1 MRILRELF
9 GSSPA
14 VEKSGGETIRRI
26 ADELDRI
33 EPDRAKYLASF
44 AFILSR
50 VANADHEVSAEE
62 VTAMEELVVSKGGVT
77 GDQAALVV
85 QMARTQQKLFGAT
98 DDFLVT
104 RELERIAT
112 YDQKVAL
119 IDCLYAVAAADE
131 RIFTSEANE
140 ISRVGRELKVDQA
153 DLSRLRS
160 QYRDFLEVRKGLTP
174 GH

>member
-14 VEKSGGETIRRI
+14 AEKSGGDTIRRI

-33 EPDRAKYLASF
+33 EPDQAKYLASF

-50 VANADHEVSAEE
+50 VANADHDVSGDEI
-62 VTAMEELVVSKGGVT
+62 TTMESLVISKGGVT
-77 GDQAALVV
+77 SDQAALVV

-104 RELERIAT
+104 RELGRIAS
-112 YDQKVAL
+112 YDQKLAL
-119 IDCLYAVAAADE
+119 IDCLYAVAAADQ
-131 RIFTSEANE
+131 RIFVAEADE
-140 ISRVGRELKVDQA
+140 ISRVGKELKVDQS

-160 QYRDFLEVRKGLTP
+160 QYRDFLEVRKGLT
-174 GH
+174 